1 MTGMGGLVR
10 STRGRWR
17 VAVITAATAAGVGC
31 GTPARLTQL
40 VEAQGLASAL
50 HIALTRSVEAG
61 NRALMATDD
70 TTAAAAANESRDA
83 VASIDR
89 LIGDLQLTVESLTF
103 QIELKRLDGFK
114 ARFDEYRRLNDDT
127 LSLVL
132 ENTNV
137 KAQRLSFGPSA
148 EAADAFHQAIE
159 ATVAQAPEPADC
171 TASGHAARA
180 WASVL
185 EIRALYPRHIAE
197 AEDEEM
203 TRMEAAMTGAA
214 ARARASLEQLTD
226 RLPAARGLADA
237 RTALE
242 RFMAVHAEILDLSRR
257 NSNVRAL
264 ALSLGRKRTVAADAE
279 AQIIGVEEALK
290 THDFTATR

>member
-1 MTGMGGLVR
+1 MKAISVVLLTVLVAGGA
-10 STRGRWR
+10 S
-17 VAVITAATAAGVGC
+17 C
-31 GTPARLTQL
+31 SSPASLTKL
-40 VEAQGLASAL
+40 VEAQGLASAV
-50 HIALTRSVEAG
+50 HIALTRSVDAG

-70 TTAAAAANESRDA
+70 VTAETAANESRDA

-89 LIGDLQLTVESLTF
+89 QIGDLQLVLEALTY

-114 ARFDEYRRLNDDT
+114 ARFEEYRRLNDDI

-148 EAADAFHQAIE
+148 ESADAFHRALEAAI
-159 ATVAQAPEPADC
+159 APAPDPAGC
-171 TASGHAARA
+171 TAGEQAARA
-180 WASVL
+180 WASIL
-185 EIRALYPRHIAE
+185 EIRAMYPRHIAE
-197 AEDEEM
+197 ADDAEM
-203 TRMEAAMTGAA
+203 TRMETAMTAA
-214 ARARASLEQLTD
+214 AASARAALEQLT
-226 RLPAARGLADA
+226 RQLPAANGLSEAS
-237 RTALE
+237 TALD

-279 AQIIGVEEALK
+279 AQIIAVEEALK